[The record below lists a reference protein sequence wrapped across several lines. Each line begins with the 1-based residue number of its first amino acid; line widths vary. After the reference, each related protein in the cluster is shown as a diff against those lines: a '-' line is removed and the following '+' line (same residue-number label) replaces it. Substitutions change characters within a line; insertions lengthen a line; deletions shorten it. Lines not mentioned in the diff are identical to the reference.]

1 MKKNKTLPLVSII
14 MNCHNGEKYL
24 SESLQSILSQ
34 TYKNWELIFFDNLS
48 KDNSKKILKSVK
60 DKRIKYFKSK
70 KFLKLYDARNQAI
83 KKTKGKYIFFL
94 DSDDR
99 WKKKMINTQVT
110 FMESNDDYDMVY
122 SNYYIFHQD
131 KKNLSIPY
139 NYELPSGFITK
150 QILKKYPIGILTTCI
165 RKKIFEKKAFKT
177 KYNIIGDFDFFV
189 KMSIKNKIGCIQK
202 PLAYYRLHDSNF
214 SKKNLK
220 MYLNEMSQWINE
232 NYLLFKSMKINLI
245 HQKFLLIRQRLKYF
259 LLIIRGINFKTFIY
273 Q

>member
-1 MKKNKTLPLVSII
+1 
-14 MNCHNGEKYL
+14 
-24 SESLQSILSQ
+24 
-34 TYKNWELIFFDNLS
+34 
-48 KDNSKKILKSVK
+48 
-60 DKRIKYFKSK
+60 
-70 KFLKLYDARNQAI
+70 
-83 KKTKGKYIFFL
+83 
-94 DSDDR
+94 
-99 WKKKMINTQVT
+99 MINTQVT

-150 QILKKYPIGILTTCI
+150 QILKKYPIDILTTCI

-189 KMSIKNKIGCIQK
+189 EMSIKNKIGCIQK

-220 MYLNEMSQWINE
+220 MYLNEMRQWINE

-259 LLIIRGINFKTFIY
+259 LLIIRGIKFKTFIY